1 MTSPPSP
8 AATARRLLRSLDRA
22 TLATS
27 REGWPYASLVLAAV
41 DQQARPLL
49 LLSNLAEHTKN
60 LKRDP
65 RASLLFDGT
74 AGLDDPLT
82 GARVT
87 VLGEVAPVEDPALL
101 ARYTRRHPSAAAY
114 AGFADF
120 HLYRLE
126 PSRAHLVAGFG
137 RIDWVERDALV
148 GPSSEVLA
156 EIEASVLEHMNRDH
170 AEAIGLYATRLL
182 GLKGSGSLLTG
193 VDPEGADLRCGKD
206 VARLDFPAPVGD
218 AEAVRKA
225 LAELAREA
233 RAKG

>member
-1 MTSPPSP
+1 MTAGSSP
-8 AATARRLLRSLDRA
+8 AARARRLLRSLDRA

-41 DQQARPLL
+41 DQAARPLL

-60 LKRDP
+60 LKRDR

-87 VLGEVAPVEDPALL
+87 LLGEVAPVEDPALL
-101 ARYTRRHPSAAAY
+101 ARYRRRHPSAAAY

-137 RIDWVERDALV
+137 RIDWVERDALL
-148 GPSSEVLA
+148 GPPSEELA

-170 AEAIGLYATRLL
+170 AEAIGLCAARLL
-182 GLKGSGSLLTG
+182 GLKGSGWLLTG

-206 VARLDFPAPVGD
+206 VARLDFRAPVGD
-218 AEAVRKA
+218 AEAVRRA
-225 LAELAREA
+225 LAELARQA